1 MILHVLLEESPQV
14 SKYIVNN
21 ISIELND
28 YVVVETER
36 GITLGIVKKIED
48 GRDNSS
54 PEIIRKAKKEDLS
67 FLEKKEI
74 LQDKALIH
82 CVRMIHEQKLSMKVV
97 KVKYMLH
104 GTKVIFYFTSE
115 SRVDF
120 RSLVRKL
127 ASTLHARIEMRQI
140 GVRDKAQMVGGIGI
154 CGREICCH
162 TFIDSFAPVS
172 LDDARR
178 TKIASDKLIG
188 VCGRFMCCL
197 HFETDCET
205 CGHKKS
211 SKIDATPNEKSSYQ
225 KKSYQKKSYQKKDYQ
240 KKERKKER
248 KKSYQ
253 KKDYQKKDT
262 TMLNNKV
269 ESKNTSTL
277 NHKKVESKNTSTT
290 LNHKKVEN
298 KTKKKVYS
306 YKKKNNLKNNQVDDN
321 TNLNKKK
328 DEPKTKKIYS
338 YKKK

>member
-36 GITLGIVKKIED
+36 GITLGIVKKIEE
-48 GRDNSS
+48 GTNNSN
-54 PEIIRKAKKEDLS
+54 PKIIRKAKKEDLS

-162 TFIDSFAPVS
+162 TFIDNFAPVS

-205 CGHKKS
+205 CGHNKS
-211 SKIDATPNEKSSYQ
+211 SKIDATPNEKSNYQ
-225 KKSYQKKSYQKKDYQ
+225 KKSYQKKSYQKKEYQ
-240 KKERKKER
+240 KKE
-248 KKSYQ
+248 YQ
-253 KKDYQKKDT
+253 KKEYQKKEYQKKDT
-262 TMLNNKV
+262 TNQKRV
-269 ESKNTSTL
+269 ET
-277 NHKKVESKNTSTT
+277 KKSSTT
-290 LNHKKVEN
+290 DYKKTETKKSSLDHKKVEN

-306 YKKKNNLKNNQVDDN
+306 YKKRSSSLKNNQVDDN
-321 TNLNKKK
+321 VSLNKDK
-328 DEPKTKKIYS
+328 PKTKKIYS